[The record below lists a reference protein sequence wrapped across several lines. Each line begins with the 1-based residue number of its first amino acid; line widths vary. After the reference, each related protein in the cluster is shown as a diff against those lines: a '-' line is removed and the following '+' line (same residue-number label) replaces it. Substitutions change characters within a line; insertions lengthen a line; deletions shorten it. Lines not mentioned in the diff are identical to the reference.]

1 VSYDFGVDVLGA
13 GPVIGRGGGHG
24 GRPGPGPGPGPGPR
38 PGGLPWRGGGFWPGY
53 GYPVGVPYYGPDT
66 DHYFDAPVYEL
77 VDEDDSAE
85 EDDLIRR
92 LALKM
97 LLEEAKQK
105 DGKKPEDVVGAF
117 DIQSQTR
124 DFKNLK
130 IVPVSAAQTMLAAGQ
145 DAINA
150 AISNAKNKERMFS
163 GPLPRGSA
171 RENVMWKL
179 RWHADNIA
187 KLGLGQNDL
196 YPNAD
201 DLKKWVLE
209 AFMEANAV
217 DGEPDQWTSVW
228 ANKFSA
234 MMVKIGQQI
243 AAIPAAA
250 LAIAKE
256 GLAKAETTARWTLG
270 ITLGVVGLVGYAA
283 YKIATGPLG
292 QTAVHAAVSS
302 YTGGGFRR

>member
-1 VSYDFGVDVLGA
+1 
-13 GPVIGRGGGHG
+13 
-24 GRPGPGPGPGPGPR
+24 
-38 PGGLPWRGGGFWPGY
+38 
-53 GYPVGVPYYGPDT
+53 VPYYGPDA
-66 DHYFDAPVYEL
+66 DYYFDAPTVEL
-77 VDEDDSAE
+77 VEDTSDIEDEV
-85 EDDLIRR
+85 IRE
-92 LALKM
+92 LALKA
-97 LLEEAKQK
+97 LLQDAVKK
-105 DGKKPEDVVGAF
+105 GAADSAKKPEDVLGAF

-145 DAINA
+145 DAINT

-256 GLAKAETTARWTLG
+256 SLAKAETTAKWTLG

-292 QTAVHAAVSS
+292 QTAVHAAVSG
-302 YTGGGFRR
+302 YTGGAFRR